1 MVIVVQARKNAG
13 VTDDVK
19 VTVITNNEQITMT
32 TEDEQITM
40 TTDDDETVTTNN
52 GNDGQVTMT
61 AANEQVTMTGVSD
74 DNSSDDSSDDV
85 EMKQLLSE
93 EKTTTNTG
101 HRSRVRQILTRLP
114 WLVVAIMVLLVGVV
128 LSQYH
133 LHPSYQPSCSNDTEP
148 AINVTNN
155 M

>member
-40 TTDDDETVTTNN
+40 TTDNDETVTTNN
-52 GNDGQVTMT
+52 GNNG
-61 AANEQVTMTGVSD
+61 QVTMTGVSD